1 VGAFS
6 AFTPLHVVTVA
17 FLALAIALLCAAGW
31 RLRETRHQ
39 RTFERGLA
47 IGVAVLW
54 VGYHVYDGLQNGWS
68 VRYSLPLDLCDLAA
82 GVAGLTFAWPG
93 RWRHALAWFWG
104 TALSTQAVLTPDL
117 DRGPSTLAFWAFWL
131 YHAFVIGAGVYV
143 VTVRG
148 FRPGWRDLRFAVGC
162 GVAYAVAAFTIDAA
176 FGVNYGYFGRHLPA
190 TPTLLDYLGPWPL
203 RAVFMVL
210 IAAAAMWLCWV
221 PWRLAEAF
229 RGGRRPTGE
238 A

>member
-104 TALSTQAVLTPDL
+104 TALSTQAVITPDL

-131 YHAFVIGAGVYV
+131 YHAFVVGAGVYV

-148 FRPGWRDLRFAVGC
+148 FRPGWRDLRLAVGA
-162 GVAYAVAAFTIDAA
+162 GVAYAVAMFTVDAA
-176 FGVNYGYFGRHLPA
+176 FDVNYGYFGRHLPA

-221 PWRLAEAF
+221 PWRLAGSISSCA
-229 RGGRRPTGE
+229 RPSS
-238 A
+238 